1 MVETE
6 LTQQLI
12 DAGADLVLNLDKKG
26 ISPDAAYWLYS
37 SELEG
42 WRLYLA
48 EAKVGRTGPKGVYR
62 QIQRII
68 KNLPAESRV
77 LELSDIGLVR
87 SDSPFIRKLRTAIRT
102 GHGISGIRF
111 KNNVINGNVIEDAY
125 IYRVA

>member
-12 DAGADLVLNLDKKG
+12 DAGADLVLNLDEEG
-26 ISPDAAYWLYS
+26 INPDAAFWRYS
-37 SELEG
+37 SELGG

-48 EAKVGRTGPKGVYR
+48 EAKLGRTGPKVVYR

-87 SDSPFIRKLRTAIRT
+87 SDSPFIRKLRTAIQT
-102 GHGISGIRF
+102 GHGISGKRI